1 MALTGRTVIGVF
13 DEAANADRAIDAL
26 QAAGFSSSDI
36 HHSGRGTTS
45 TSGANEGGGFFAG
58 VRNFFT
64 GNDTADTT
72 TGGHVANDLTNM
84 GVSNDEAQ
92 YYENEYNNGRTIV
105 SVNAGDSAEEA
116 KTILDTN
123 GAYNYANR
131 RGGTASTA
139 STYSTT
145 TGTPDTGYA
154 DAATTGYT
162 AGTTDPRNTN
172 YTDTTNTTTNTPATN
187 YTDTTNT
194 TNTPDADYAN
204 QPDVQRMRLREEQ
217 LNVSKQPVQAGEVSL
232 GKNVVEEQKT
242 VNVPVTHEEVY
253 IENRPVSDTTV
264 NDNTPIG
271 EGENIRVPV
280 SEERVN
286 VSKDTVVTCEV
297 SIDKR
302 AVQGTQQVTDT
313 VRREEARLDQ
323 SGNPRVSGNDVNT
336 YNTTNTNQTGTNYDT
351 TNTDQTGTTYDT
363 TNTNQAG
370 TTYDNTTNADNTDTR
385 NSI

>member
-13 DEAANADRAIDAL
+13 DEAASADRAIDAL
-26 QAAGFSSSDI
+26 QAAGFSSADI

-45 TSGANEGGGFFAG
+45 TSGANDGGGFFAG

-84 GVSNDEAQ
+84 GVSNDESQ
-92 YYENEYNNGRTIV
+92 YYENEYNNGRTVV
-105 SVNAGDSAEEA
+105 SVNAGERAEEA
-116 KTILDTN
+116 KTILDSN
-123 GAYNYANR
+123 GAYNYASR
-131 RGGTASTA
+131 RGGTTSTA

-162 AGTTDPRNTN
+162 AGTTNTTNATGYDRTRDAN
-172 YTDTTNTTTNTPATN
+172 YTDTTNANDAN
-187 YTDTTNT
+187 YANT
-194 TNTPDADYAN
+194 TDE
-204 QPDVQRMRLREEQ
+204 QRLRLREEQ
-217 LNVSKQPVQAGEVSL
+217 LNVSKQSVQSGEVSL
-232 GKNVVEEQKT
+232 GKNIVEEQKT

-253 IENRPVSDTTV
+253 IENRPVTDTTV

-286 VSKDTVVTCEV
+286 VSKDTVVTGEV
-297 SIDKR
+297 SIGKR
-302 AVQGTQQVTDT
+302 AVQETQQVTDT

-323 SGNPRVSGNDVNT
+323 SGNPIVSGNDVNT
-336 YNTTNTNQTGTNYDT
+336 YNTTNTDQTGTNY
-351 TNTDQTGTTYDT
+351 
-363 TNTNQAG
+363 
-370 TTYDNTTNADNTDTR
+370 DNTDTR
-385 NSI
+385 NSL

>member
-13 DEAANADRAIDAL
+13 DEAASADRAIDAL

-45 TSGANEGGGFFAG
+45 TSGTNDGGGFFAG
-58 VRNFFT
+58 LKNFFT
-64 GNDTADTT
+64 GDDTTTGT
-72 TGGHVANDLTNM
+72 TGGHVADDLTSM

-92 YYENEYNNGRTIV
+92 YYDNEYNNGRTIV
-105 SVNAGDSAEEA
+105 SVNAGSRAEEA

-123 GAYNYANR
+123 GAYNYASR
-131 RGGTASTA
+131 RGGTTSTA

-154 DAATTGYT
+154 DAATTGYA
-162 AGTTDPRNTN
+162 AGTTDTRNAN
-172 YTDTTNTTTNTPATN
+172 YTDTTNATG
-187 YTDTTNT
+187 YDRTR
-194 TNTPDADYAN
+194 DADYVN
-204 QPDVQRMRLREEQ
+204 QTDEQRLRLREEQ
-217 LNVSKQPVQAGEVSL
+217 LNVNKQAVQSGEVSV

-253 IENRPVSDTTV
+253 IENRPVTDTTV

-286 VSKDTVVTCEV
+286 VSKDTVVTGEV
-297 SIDKR
+297 SVGKR

-323 SGNPRVSGNDVNT
+323 SGNPVVSGNDVNT
-336 YNTTNTNQTGTNYDT
+336 YNTANTDQTGTNYDT
-351 TNTDQTGTTYDT
+351 TNTT
-363 TNTNQAG
+363 QAG
-370 TTYDNTTNADNTDTR
+370 TNYDNTTNTDNTDTR
-385 NSI
+385 NSL